1 MNILWDFDGT
11 LAYRD
16 GMWSGTLFSV
26 LEKNNLNISLEKIKP
41 YLTSGFTWHNPQLSH
56 KEIFKGKSWW
66 EYYENYFENIFVKL
80 GIQTEMAIELSKQI
94 KIEYMDKTKWHI
106 YNDVIKALEKTIEN
120 GNRNIIASN
129 HIPKLNEIVNGLEI
143 NKYFIKI
150 YSSGNIGYEKP
161 NKRFYEHIL
170 NEEKISTGDCIIIG
184 DSYESDIKGGENT
197 EIKSILVRKE
207 NTNNYKLYC
216 RDFEEI
222 IEKIMQ

>member
-26 LEKNNLNISLEKIKP
+26 LEKNNINISLEKIKP

-94 KIEYMDKTKWHI
+94 RIEYMDKTKWHI
-106 YNDVIKALEKTIEN
+106 YNNVIKALEKTIGN

-129 HIPKLNEIVNGLEI
+129 HIPELNEIVDGLRI

-161 NKRFYEHIL
+161 NKRFYEHII
-170 NEEKISTGDCIIIG
+170 NEEKINIEDCVIIG

-197 EIKSILVRKE
+197 GIKSILVRKE
-207 NTNNYKLYC
+207 NTNNYKYYC
-216 RDFEEI
+216 KDFEGI
-222 IEKIMQ
+222 LEKIMG